1 MTLLAD
7 RLRAFARADQI
18 FTDEPMTRHT
28 TFRLGGP
35 ADVFFLPESAEQL
48 QRALDAARARDGKL
62 RTLFKDLTRASEF
75 AKNKGHSMTRA
86 DLQLAIKWRKSTG
99 AWPEDK

>member
-1 MTLLAD
+1 MKRWSLL
-7 RLRAFARADQI
+7 RWMQ
-18 FTDEPMTRHT
+18 P
-28 TFRLGGP
+28 
-35 ADVFFLPESAEQL
+35 V
-48 QRALDAARARDGKL
+48 ARDGKL

-75 AKNKGHSMTRA
+75 AKDKGHTMTRA

>member
-1 MTLLAD
+1 MEIEKQPRRDEVRAV
-7 RLRAFARADQI
+7 LRAFI
-18 FTDEPMTRHT
+18 ENPDEALVT
-28 TFRLGGP
+28 L
-35 ADVFFLPESAEQL
+35 
-48 QRALDAARARDGKL
+48 ALDAARARDGKL

-75 AKNKGHSMTRA
+75 AKDKGHTMTRA